1 MDVIFPERHYPGM
14 SEVQSKTIL
23 QRRLEE
29 RLMAASEKPAPL
41 ATRLGLSDSFIR
53 DILRGKTRSP
63 RAESLEIIATALRT
77 SSDYL
82 LGKSEVAEVNVGE
95 RTVPLV
101 GYVGAG
107 AEASYF
113 AAGHGELGE
122 VPAPDDATPETV
134 AVEVRGESLG
144 ALFDQWLVYYDEV
157 RSPITQDLIGRLC
170 VVGLP
175 DDRVL
180 IKQVKRSKVQGLY
193 HLLSNTEGPI
203 LDVEITWAA
212 KVKSMV
218 PR

>member
-1 MDVIFPERHYPGM
+1 M
-14 SEVQSKTIL
+14 
-23 QRRLEE
+23 
-29 RLMAASEKPAPL
+29 MAAGEKPAPL

-53 DILRGKTRSP
+53 DILRGKTKSP
-63 RAESLEIIATALRT
+63 RAESLEMIATALRT

-82 LGKSEVAEVNVGE
+82 LGTSDIAEVSPGE
-95 RTVPLV
+95 KTVPLV

-107 AEASYF
+107 AEANFF
-113 AAGHGELGE
+113 AAGDGNLGE
-122 VPAPDDATPETV
+122 VPAPDDATAETV

-157 RSPITQDLIGRLC
+157 RSPITPDLVGRLC

-180 IKQVKRSKVQGLY
+180 IKQVKRSKSPGLY

-203 LDVEITWAA
+203 LDVEIMWAA